1 MSGDARSGLPTT
13 AVCRDTAT
21 PLSIASMRAAGN
33 VAEHVAGAEIAA
45 HAAQPDQVGAQLR
58 EPHRRRHVQRLER
71 VVAHHAVDRQTMT
84 RLEAADRRL
93 DIGVVD
99 VGHARIGVE
108 IAGRDQ
114 ALAQRDD
121 RGLAAAE
128 PQPVRFRHLRPAALG
143 DDALEM
149 RDRLLGVLHGRGR
162 QRRQR
167 RLRHLDGARA
177 GIEPLAEVRADVL
190 IDQRFESRVLG
201 ERPRGCRGAR
211 RRGGAFRKAAQHGAA
226 AVVTVVRRLRHSCPR
241 DARARAPQN
250 PESGPAGPRRSRNG
264 CPDKPRSVA
273 SYGRIGP
280 RRGDFVTHGAGLKTP
295 GPRGRNSPGAWF
307 AAKMV
312 GG

>member
-1 MSGDARSGLPTT
+1 MRSRRTIEAGTVQYGLKLISTILAVDVGRRPVGLADHGGVPRHRDAALDRLDARG
-13 AVCRDTAT
+13 RD
-21 PLSIASMRAAGN
+21 

-45 HAAQPDQVGAQLR
+45 HAAQPDQIGAQLR

-71 VVAHHAVDRQTMT
+71 LVAHHAVDRQAMT

-93 DIGVVD
+93 DIGIVD

-114 ALAQRDD
+114 ALAQRDH

-128 PQPVRFRHLRPAALG
+128 PQPVGSRHLRPAALG

-177 GIEPLAEVRADVL
+177 GIEALAEVRAGVL
-190 IDQRFESRVLG
+190 IDQRLERRVLG
-201 ERPRGCRGAR
+201 ERPRGCDAAR
-211 RRGGAFRKAAQHGAA
+211 RRGRAFRKPAQHGAA
-226 AVVTVVRRLRHSCPR
+226 AVVTVVRRLRHARPR
-241 DARARAPQN
+241 TAPN
-250 PESGPAGPRRSRNG
+250 PESGPDCPSRSRNG
-264 CPDKPRSVA
+264 RPDKPRPFA
-273 SYGRIGP
+273 PHGRIGP
-280 RRGDFVTHGAGLKTP
+280 RRGEFVTQPNRLQA
-295 GPRGRNSPGAWF
+295 
-307 AAKMV
+307 
-312 GG
+312 